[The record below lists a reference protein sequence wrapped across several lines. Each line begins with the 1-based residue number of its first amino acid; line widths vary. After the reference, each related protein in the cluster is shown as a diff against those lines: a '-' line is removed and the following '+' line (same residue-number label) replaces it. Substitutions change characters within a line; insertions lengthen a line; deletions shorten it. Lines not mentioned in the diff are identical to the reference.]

1 LREAKRKLAVE
12 REAQGDD
19 EDASDAEPLVAF
31 DLGRERLVNSEQG
44 RRGWLREGR
53 RQLDDLREQQARP
66 IARSRS
72 ERLRESK
79 RRLEEEHRV
88 GLESNAAYE
97 AYRARVG

>member
-1 LREAKRKLAVE
+1 MAL
-12 REAQGDD
+12 
-19 EDASDAEPLVAF
+19 
-31 DLGRERLVNSEQG
+31 DLDRERLVNSEQG

-53 RQLDDLREQQARP
+53 RQLDELREQQARP

-88 GLESNAAYE
+88 ELESNAAYE
-97 AYRARVG
+97 AYRARAG

>member
-1 LREAKRKLAVE
+1 MR
-12 REAQGDD
+12 Q
-19 EDASDAEPLVAF
+19 ASDAGPIVAL
-31 DLGRERLVNSEQG
+31 DLERERLVNSEQG

-53 RQLDDLREQQARP
+53 RQLDQLREQQARP

-88 GLESNAAYE
+88 ELSQTLPM
-97 AYRARVG
+97 RRIARVG